1 VAGFEALMQ
10 AIVLFAHGSR
20 DPLWHRPIQ
29 AVAERIRKRS
39 PLTQVEC
46 AYLELTTPDL
56 PSCVEGLLQKGCT
69 SLRILPM
76 FLGIG
81 KHAREDLPILIAELR
96 QSHPELRIEVLPSVG
111 EHPALIGLMSDL
123 ALGDTH

>member
-1 VAGFEALMQ
+1 MQ

-29 AVAERIRKRS
+29 AVAERIRTRS

-46 AYLELTTPDL
+46 AYLELTMPDL
-56 PSCVEGLLQKGCT
+56 PSCVEGLIQRGCT

-81 KHAREDLPILIAELR
+81 KHAREDLPLLIAELR
-96 QSHPELRIEVLPSVG
+96 QSHPALKIEVLPSVG
-111 EHPALIGLMSDL
+111 EHPALIALMSDL
-123 ALGDTH
+123 AMGEVN

>member
-1 VAGFEALMQ
+1 MQ

-29 AVAERIRKRS
+29 AVAERIRTRS
-39 PLTQVEC
+39 PQTLVAC
-46 AYLELTTPDL
+46 AYLELTPPDL
-56 PSCVEGLLQKGCT
+56 PTSVEGLLEKGCT

-81 KHAREDLPILIAELR
+81 KHARKDLPLLIAALR
-96 QSHPELRIEVLPSVG
+96 QSHPDLTIEVLPSVG
-111 EHPALIGLMSDL
+111 EHPALIALMSDL

>member
-1 VAGFEALMQ
+1 MQ

-29 AVAERIRKRS
+29 AVAERIRARS
-39 PLTQVEC
+39 PQTHVHC
-46 AYLELTTPDL
+46 AYLELTAPDL
-56 PSCVEGLLQKGCT
+56 PTCVASLLQEGCT

-81 KHAREDLPILIAELR
+81 KHAREDLPILITQLR
-96 QSHPELRIEVLPSVG
+96 HSHPELHIEVLPSVG
-111 EHPALIGLMSDL
+111 EHPALIELMSDL
-123 ALGDTH
+123 ALGEPTQ

>member
-1 VAGFEALMQ
+1 MQ

-29 AVAERIRKRS
+29 AVAESIRTRS
-39 PLTQVEC
+39 PQTLVEC
-46 AYLELTTPDL
+46 AYLELTTPDF
-56 PSCVEGLLQKGCT
+56 PSCVEGLIQRGCT

-81 KHAREDLPILIAELR
+81 KHAREDLPLLIAELR
-96 QSHPELRIEVLPSVG
+96 QSHPALKIEVLPSVG
-111 EHPALIGLMSDL
+111 EHPALIALMSDL
-123 ALGDTH
+123 ALGEVN